1 MAGFALR
8 ALGMV
13 FRVFVAARL
22 GPEGMGLYQLILS
35 VYMVFVSLASAGIN
49 VASTRLGAQCLT
61 RGRGMAPTLR
71 SLAAT
76 AAVLGTAAMLAQLAL
91 ADPLARFAL
100 HDSRA
105 ELGLC
110 TLAPSLP
117 FIAAAG
123 ALRGCFLARR
133 RVEPNIIAQLV
144 EQTVRMAVAALA
156 LVKLAHWGAAYACC
170 AVLIGNTV
178 SEAVSC
184 GIMALFARQEP
195 SFRPC
200 ADDPPRGYTSRELW
214 EIVLPV
220 TGSRLVASA
229 LQAGE
234 SVLIPACLAAYLGTR
249 AEAVAQY
256 GSLKGMALPLIF
268 FPAC

>member
-170 AVLIGNTV
+170 AVLTAILSARRSPAALWRCLPGRNRASAHVPMTRP
-178 SEAVSC
+178 AAIPAGSC
-184 GIMALFARQEP
+184 GKLCCP
-195 SFRPC
+195 
-200 ADDPPRGYTSRELW
+200 
-214 EIVLPV
+214 
-220 TGSRLVASA
+220 
-229 LQAGE
+229 
-234 SVLIPACLAAYLGTR
+234 
-249 AEAVAQY
+249 
-256 GSLKGMALPLIF
+256 
-268 FPAC
+268 